1 MKSKISVVLLCGLLF
16 LGITAQA
23 QDWPNLARYKAQ
35 NDSILALK
43 NYQVKAVFMGNSI
56 TDFWIKYCP
65 EFFSKNHYLDRGI
78 SGQTTPQILLRFRAD
93 VIDLHPKVVLILAGT
108 NDIAGNTGPETPKM
122 IEDNLASMCDLA
134 TMHHIRVVLCSLLP
148 ALDYW
153 WHHGVHP
160 APKIVALNKW
170 IKSYAEK
177 HHYVYLDYFSKLATK
192 ENGFKKSLSKDG
204 VHPNLAGY
212 KVMMPMAQQAIK
224 EALRQK

>member
-1 MKSKISVVLLCGLLF
+1 MKIKISIAVLCGLLF
-16 LGITAQA
+16 LGFTAQA
-23 QDWPNLARYKAQ
+23 QDWPNLGRYRAQ

-43 NYQVKAVFMGNSI
+43 NYPVEAVFMGNSI
-56 TDFWIKYCP
+56 TDFWIKFCP

-108 NDIAGNTGPETPKM
+108 NDIAGNTGPATPKM
-122 IEDNLASMCDLA
+122 IEENLASMCDLA
-134 TMHHIRVVLCSLLP
+134 TAHHIRVVLCSLLP

-170 IKSYAEK
+170 IKSYAEE
-177 HHYVYLDYFSKLATK
+177 HQYVYLDYFSALADK
-192 ENGFKKSLSKDG
+192 NDGFKKSLSDDG

-212 KVMMPMAQQAIK
+212 KVMMPMAQKAIA
-224 EALRQK
+224 EALQKK

>member
-1 MKSKISVVLLCGLLF
+1 MKIKISITVLCGLLF
-16 LGITAQA
+16 LGYTAQA
-23 QDWPNLARYKAQ
+23 QDWPNLGRYRAQ

-43 NYQVKAVFMGNSI
+43 NYPVEAVFMGNSI

-108 NDIAGNTGPETPKM
+108 NDIAGNTGPATPKM
-122 IEDNLASMCDLA
+122 IEENLASMCDLA
-134 TMHHIRVVLCSLLP
+134 TAHHIRVVLCSLLP

-153 WHHGVHP
+153 WHHGVQP

-170 IKSYAEK
+170 IKNYAEE
-177 HHYVYLDYFSKLATK
+177 HHYVYLDYFSVLADK
-192 ENGFKKSLSKDG
+192 NDGFKKSFSDDG

-212 KVMMPMAQQAIK
+212 KVMMPMAQKAIA
-224 EALRQK
+224 EALQQK